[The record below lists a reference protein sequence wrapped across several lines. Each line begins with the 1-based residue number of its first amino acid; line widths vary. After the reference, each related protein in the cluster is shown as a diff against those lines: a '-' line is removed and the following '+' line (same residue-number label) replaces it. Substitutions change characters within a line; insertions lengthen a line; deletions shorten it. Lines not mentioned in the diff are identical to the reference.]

1 MTTLMTLTPA
11 QTRFCEWLYKDGHTN
26 PQSCLFGRAYLRSVA
41 LKNGMQWAPAW
52 IVKDKSRVTTRG
64 LYSVPELV
72 AYIAMMNV
80 PAQTNSNI
88 Q

>member
-1 MTTLMTLTPA
+1 
-11 QTRFCEWLYKDGHTN
+11 
-26 PQSCLFGRAYLRSVA
+26 
-41 LKNGMQWAPAW
+41 MQWAPAW

-64 LYSVPELV
+64 LYSVPELE

>member
-64 LYSVPELV
+64 LYSVPELE

>member
-1 MTTLMTLTPA
+1 MTTLMTLTAA

-26 PQSCLFGRAYLRSVA
+26 PQSGPFSRAYLRSVA
-41 LKNGMQWAPAW
+41 LKNGMEWAPAW

-64 LYSVPELV
+64 LYSVPELE